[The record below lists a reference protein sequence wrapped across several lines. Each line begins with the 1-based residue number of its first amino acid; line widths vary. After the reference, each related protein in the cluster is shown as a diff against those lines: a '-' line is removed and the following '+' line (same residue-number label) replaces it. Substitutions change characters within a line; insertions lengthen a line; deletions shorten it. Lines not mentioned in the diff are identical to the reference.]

1 MRKMKKGVSLVTV
14 LLFMMVATIAATAT
28 YKWLSSVGMSSAAR
42 LQLNEARQSAL
53 SGIEAARSWMTYN
66 GNDLGAVIKQYFD
79 EGKKPILLNSV
90 LPSVRSGK
98 TSDSVWLMGVNIESS
113 SKYKVKIVSLGTTRE
128 NVKYSEVAIFNVGG
142 LYQAEIPSE
151 AHNVAYKDAFHGSLT
166 TAGAINVTSAFI
178 KQSPAIK
185 NSKGQALNSISAS
198 EYLVLDGNFY
208 VNNGGSIKDLYVTGD
223 LSFLK
228 NLTIRRNLYVGGK
241 VYGTSTASQMNVYGS
256 SYLNGGMK
264 VNDRSDDVKN
274 NGLYSPSEVTGGKFD
289 FYGNVTS
296 NGDIDHFKAEAS
308 ASYINMHR
316 NLVLNGKLN
325 FPTSA
330 SSNDYYFH
338 VDSNAFIKENS
349 TATGN
354 IGANYIGKTLFG
366 NNIDDTLC
374 LAQFDYYN
382 GANDCG
388 SLYNFCAKSKNGNI
402 YIAYNGRLMS
412 ALEPSQY
419 QDWNA
424 DSMVT
429 YRDMITDESEKIDC
443 GTSRIAKDKLS
454 FNTDLLS
461 LMTTGGVSYV
471 HTVNAKNGCGSE
483 IWDDKIE
490 APVNA
495 LNTCYNIANN
505 ADMLYDKIWLIVSW
519 DHAPV
524 WSPTNEKLNGNFIFV
539 INSTSNPTKDLEL
552 PETTGD
558 AKVLVYLPNGWK
570 NKSLKTK
577 DNSNARSN
585 YFVYSVDDIGGFMMQ
600 NSPLNGSVYM
610 QGCSQLNTLGDNNT
624 LNVTFNEPL
633 FKGLVKSSILCDYN
647 VSGTCRSFTGSVS
660 GFDGYG
666 IDPYQTEDSY
676 HIATSPQLIV
686 EMESQYRN
694 KEPLP
699 KTTGDY
705 GTVTSSEVVLPR
717 IIYLPRDARGRFSD
731 YYNVVGLNGNLKA
744 SKDPFKMQCSGIPTG
759 DQMLTSSGD
768 LAEGKYLCAYGN
780 NEKPIPVF
788 VVVEGSL
795 SENSSVHFHD
805 DDIEKKIG
813 PGGHTVVRLVAT
825 ESDVPMT
832 VTISFSPADGWDVE
846 PAEAFVVY
854 NPESSPNTKVYTVT
868 TTASGI
874 NNPIPVFNVKSDL
887 QSDAAGVYFH
897 ITGCEK
903 CIVGDENKRTAH
915 VFTKNVAT
923 LVREDVNCREID
935 ENEFEQKYGIKCSEL
950 VREPSCGGLVDE
962 SKTTWVTARG
972 FGCVPMTRN
981 EKWECR
987 TGGNEVH
994 LESVLSADNLCTAYV
1009 PTKSIQLK
1017 SPDGEYKLPAELK
1030 RKRNTLF
1037 LKREGVRKGTINVK
1051 HQELGKG
1058 SDIPNNFDCSE
1069 DLCVY
1074 NFYAGDTVYFSRGSG
1089 DFSYWTCNGKSCG
1102 DYKPDD
1108 KISDRP
1114 FRMLLLGGVD
1124 TVTAWFGQKDAHCFY
1139 TNFQD
1144 VKSSVSNSDDGWCIA
1159 SDIEDNKEC
1168 IDKCKNDATHCSVG
1182 QNPYEGQFDGSD
1194 WLVVYSNDDNGGFKF
1209 PQIDNRE
1216 GKIKHPEGFGRR
1228 VFLKTKTGKPT
1239 VMLNRVDAG
1248 PNGLMTAMLN
1258 IPSGLAQII
1267 TEWEKLLQ
1275 DLREKRPS
1283 MDKWWVPK
1291 FIRDGIDDAI
1301 ETIEKGLKIG
1311 EALLIND
1318 GLIIRSNA
1326 NATEYFTLNV
1336 VAKEPTAYARLCY
1349 VNGQEN
1355 DINRCHDVRFN
1366 QGPNDSWIATASRLS
1381 RLNLNVDVNGSV
1393 IRAVLSKNYLWDSEE
1408 STMAVATFDLND
1420 ETIRNKFNNKTLEDK
1435 VHNYVGLKFEIP
1447 YVFKLPDGL
1456 EKIINGINDLA
1467 DFFGSSL
1474 RLPTGYVFT
1483 SFEVFDIG
1491 WRSYDYDADCWDTPK
1506 VSCSFKTNYIGGMVP
1521 YNADV
1526 TPWVGRS
1533 SWFEDK
1539 SCEVFYYYNGCDVSP
1554 DKFEYGKSIPRGQT
1568 YHQILQ
1574 SVGYWDLFHNL
1585 GDEIACASD
1594 GKSGKGLYNFSSRKL
1609 RDYGNLGALNS
1620 NKYLFETEGYHGYP
1634 IQTSKTSGYVN
1645 EASIIVV
1652 CKRDEDNNNSHVY
1665 DASCGDFIVGEY
1677 EQCSESFTEM
1687 LSQKSNGY
1695 CYAGVD
1701 SVVTLDK
1708 VYNVRDAVVSFTLT
1722 EPTTSEIKAYLVDED
1737 ENISALD
1744 VDQVGDL
1751 KYSIDVASVSDK
1763 HGFNPQKLHA
1773 ILFKDVSSS
1782 FAVDHVES
1790 SCRHEFHITCNDA
1803 SYSFSDSSWTVS
1815 ADIVNPE
1822 RAKGGCDMV
1831 LVADGY
1837 EVSGTRV
1844 SKPCSESFVQDFKHE
1859 VYGQSLAHT
1868 YAFKI
1873 AARDE
1878 KGDVLGEC
1886 TTDPAE
1892 YEPLEIQCY
1901 VNNSVDLQ
1909 YVPQGT
1915 GVPQFSFSVANCP
1928 PEGCPYTLRY
1938 PSKFGL
1944 NPVNGVI
1951 ISNAGLTQM
1960 HPSVSI
1966 NTPENKL
1973 SKDVYEYQL
1982 DVMGHSCPSGY
1993 KFEVVGEPEK
2003 GTCSNPR
2010 IVTEEDGKYFK
2021 ADVTFGDGG
2030 YWNGTILDSVKVVYT
2045 DPLGNV
2051 ISVNSQQVGT
2061 PQTYEYQREVT
2072 VSHKLPAGMSE
2083 CSQGVCNYIV
2093 VFKIYGDGDE
2103 ECSHLWT
2110 ARKITS
2116 MNTSGCLAAPIT
2128 NQDPSNVVSFTPVIG
2143 GCEDGNCNW
2152 TISTSG
2158 GKELDR
2164 GSGYNGHSTLSFS
2177 DSGAAGTRLYNF
2189 HVFAQDQDASYTGG
2203 CDFSVTYKPEAT
2215 EISYCGFGSTTTWGG
2230 EATLSFTTNCAD
2242 CQYTIK
2248 SALGN
2253 LVSSGKTDPT
2263 GNSSIDVSFNIY
2275 KDEPYEVAING
2286 KTCEAKPFFSYDN
2299 IVECSFVDDQGS
2311 TIDEIASNKT
2321 AQFKVRFNKCHNGS
2335 CQWNANLKHN
2345 AGNTIGNAGSL
2356 SGWPHIITSS
2366 NDLFVDIPGSGTYTL
2381 EFNDHV
2387 VCSKTLNEKAYL
2399 GDVGSCSFN
2408 KAEYAYGET
2417 GIKFK
2422 VNGLT
2427 AENERWI
2434 ITNSAGTIITEGNS
2448 GMYNNSNL
2456 TINMP
2461 PSFIAN
2467 NENKGTYEFRLTE
2480 GDVSCPVNPELKV
2493 KTPRVSCDRQCN
2505 KALIGSKCSLIPNY
2519 RLQIDVTNCAN
2530 CSYVVKE
2537 GSNFVTSGN
2546 ISTSTTISKNISDKN
2561 YTVYL
2566 NGTSSGIQCNNVVV
2580 K

>member
-42 LQLNEARQSAL
+42 MQLNEARQSAL

-66 GNDLGAVIKQYFD
+66 GNDLGAVIKQYFE

-90 LPSVRSGK
+90 LPRVGSGK
-98 TSDSVWLMGVNIESS
+98 MRDSVWLMGVNIESS
-113 SKYKVKIVSLGTTRE
+113 SRYKVKIVSLGTTRE

-151 AHNVAYKDAFHGSLT
+151 VHNVAYKDAFHGSLT

-185 NSKGQALNSISAS
+185 NAKGQALNSISAS

-208 VNNGGSIKDLYVTGD
+208 VNNGGTIKDLYVTGD

-228 NLTIRRNLYVGGK
+228 NLNVSRNLYVGGK

-274 NGLYSPSEVTGGKFD
+274 NGLYSPSEVTGGKFN

-308 ASYINMHR
+308 ASYIEMHK

-349 TATGN
+349 TTTGN
-354 IGANYIGKTLFG
+354 IGTNYIGKTLFG
-366 NNIDDTLC
+366 NDIDDTLY
-374 LAQFDYYN
+374 LAQFEPHN

-388 SLYNFCAKSKNGNI
+388 SLYNCAKSTNGNI
-402 YIAYNGRLMS
+402 YVAYKGRLVSM
-412 ALEPSQY
+412 LLPEQY
-419 QDWNA
+419 RDWNA
-424 DSMVT
+424 DSMVA

-443 GTSRIAKDKLS
+443 GSYKIAKDKLS

-461 LMTTGGVSYV
+461 MMTTGGVSFV
-471 HTVNAKNGCGSE
+471 HSANAKNGCGSE

-495 LNTCYNIANN
+495 LNTCYNVANN
-505 ADMLYDKIWLIVSW
+505 ANMLYDKTWLIVSW

-524 WSPTNEKLNGNFIFV
+524 WRPTNEKLNGNFIFV
-539 INSTSNPTKDLEL
+539 INSTSAPTATLEL

-558 AKVLVYLPNGWK
+558 AKVFVYLPNGWK
-570 NKSLKTK
+570 NTSSENSLKTK

-585 YFVYSVDDIGGFMMQ
+585 YFIYSVDDIGGFMMQ

-610 QGCSQLNTLGDNNT
+610 QGCSRLNSLGDNNT
-624 LNVTFNEPL
+624 LAVKFNEPL

-647 VSGTCRSFTGSVS
+647 VSGSCQPFTGAVS
-660 GFDGYG
+660 RFDG

-699 KTTGDY
+699 KTTLDY
-705 GTVTSSEVVLPR
+705 DTVASSEVVLPR

-744 SKDPFKMQCSGIPTG
+744 VKDPSKMQCSGAIPTG
-759 DQMLTSSGD
+759 EQMLTSSGD
-768 LAEGKYLCAYGN
+768 LAEGKYLCTYGN

-795 SENSSVHFHD
+795 SENSIVQFHD
-805 DDIEKKIG
+805 DDIDKRIG
-813 PGGHTVVRLVAT
+813 PGGHWTVRLVAT
-825 ESDVPMT
+825 ESDVPKT
-832 VTISFSPADGWDVE
+832 VTISADLPVDGWHVE
-846 PAEAFVVY
+846 AAQANMVY
-854 NPESSPNTKVYTVT
+854 NSESKVYTLT
-868 TTASGI
+868 TTSSGTI
-874 NNPIPVFNVKSDL
+874 SVFNVKSDL

-915 VFTKNVAT
+915 VYTKNIASVI
-923 LVREDVNCREID
+923 RENVNCNEID
-935 ENEFEQKYGIKCSEL
+935 GDDFKQKYGIRCSEL
-950 VREPSCGGLVDE
+950 ASEPSCGSLVDE
-962 SKTTWVTARG
+962 DATTWVTARG
-972 FGCVPMTRN
+972 LGCVPIIRN
-981 EKWECR
+981 KKWECR

-994 LESVLSADNLCTAYV
+994 LESVLPADDLCMAYV
-1009 PTKSIQLK
+1009 PTKSVQLK
-1017 SPDGEYKLPAELK
+1017 SPNVEYRLPAELK
-1030 RKRNTLF
+1030 RKRSTIY
-1037 LKREGVRKGTINVK
+1037 LKREGVRKGTVNVRHRK
-1051 HQELGKG
+1051 LKE
-1058 SDIPNNFDCSE
+1058 NFDDPSTPSCSE
-1069 DLCVY
+1069 DLCIY
-1074 NFYAGDTVYFSRGSG
+1074 NFHAGDTVYFSKGSG
-1089 DFSYWTCNGKSCG
+1089 DFSYWKCDGKSCG
-1102 DYKPDD
+1102 GKNPDE
-1108 KISDRP
+1108 KINEMP

-1144 VKSSVSNSDDGWCIA
+1144 VKSSISNSDDGWCIA
-1159 SDIEDNKEC
+1159 SDIEDNNEC
-1168 IDKCKNDATHCSVG
+1168 IDRCKNGTHCSVG

-1194 WLVVYSNDDNGGFKF
+1194 WLIVYSNDDNDAFKF
-1209 PQIDNRE
+1209 PQINNRE
-1216 GKIKHPEGFGRR
+1216 GKIKHPEGFERR
-1228 VFLKTKTGKPT
+1228 IFLKTETGKPT

-1258 IPSGLAQII
+1258 IPSSIAQII
-1267 TEWEKLLQ
+1267 TEWENFLKHLK
-1275 DLREKRPS
+1275 DKRQS
-1283 MDKWWVPK
+1283 MKDSWWRDWVPE
-1291 FIRDGIDDAI
+1291 FITNGIDDAI
-1301 ETIEKGLKIG
+1301 GWIEKGLKIG

-1318 GLIIRSNA
+1318 GLIFRSNA

-1349 VNGQEN
+1349 VTGQEN
-1355 DINRCHDVRFN
+1355 NIDHCHDVRFN

-1381 RLNLNVDVNGSV
+1381 RLNLNVDVNGN
-1393 IRAVLSKNYLWDSEE
+1393 IIKAVLSKNYLWDSDE

-1420 ETIRNKFNNKTLEDK
+1420 ESIKKKFNNKTLDDK
-1435 VHNYVGLKFEIP
+1435 AHNYVGLKFEIP
-1447 YVFKLPDGL
+1447 YAFKLHPDV
-1456 EKIINGINDLA
+1456 EKIVNGINELSK
-1467 DFFGSSL
+1467 FFGSSI
-1474 RLPTGYVFT
+1474 RLPTGHVFT
-1483 SFEVFDIG
+1483 AFEVFDVG

-1506 VSCSFKTNYIGGMVP
+1506 VSCSFKTNYAGGMVP
-1521 YNADV
+1521 YNTDV
-1526 TPWVGRS
+1526 TPWVGMS

-1539 SCEVFYYYNGCDVSP
+1539 TCEVYYYYNGCDVSSN
-1554 DKFEYGKSIPRGQT
+1554 KFEYGKSIPRGQT

-1585 GDEIACASD
+1585 GDEVACAPD

-1620 NKYLFETEGYHGYP
+1620 DKYLFETEGYHGYP
-1634 IQTSKTSGYVN
+1634 IQTSKASGYVN
-1645 EASIIVV
+1645 DASIVVV
-1652 CKRDEDNNNSHVY
+1652 CKRNEDNNNSHVY

-1677 EQCSESFTEM
+1677 KQCSESYPEM

-1695 CYAGVD
+1695 CYAGNER
-1701 SVVTLDK
+1701 VVTLDG

-1737 ENISALD
+1737 ENISALG
-1744 VDQVGDL
+1744 VDQVGDA
-1751 KYSIDVASVSDK
+1751 KYSIDVAAVSDK
-1763 HGFNPQKLHA
+1763 PGFNPQKLHA
-1773 ILFKDVSSS
+1773 ILFKDVSSA

-1790 SCRHEFHITCNDA
+1790 SCRYEFNITCNEA
-1803 SYSFSDSSWTVS
+1803 SYSFGSGSWTVS
-1815 ADIVNPE
+1815 AEVVNPE
-1822 RAKGGCDMV
+1822 RAEGGCEMI
-1831 LVADGY
+1831 LIADGY

-1844 SKPCSESFVQDFKHE
+1844 SKPCSESFVQDFEHE
-1859 VYGQSLAHT
+1859 IYGQSVTHT
-1868 YAFKI
+1868 YAFKVL
-1873 AARDE
+1873 ARDE
-1878 KGDVLGEC
+1878 KGEVLGEC
-1886 TTDPAE
+1886 TTDEKEVKPV
-1892 YEPLEIQCY
+1892 EIQCY
-1901 VNNSVDLQ
+1901 VNQSSGLQ
-1909 YVPQGT
+1909 YSPQGT
-1915 GVPQFSFSVANCP
+1915 GVPQFSFVVNNCP
-1928 PEGCPYTLRY
+1928 DEGCPYTLRY
-1938 PSKFGL
+1938 PSKFGYSDKSGDAISGL
-1944 NPVNGVI
+1944 PNEFPVSG
-1951 ISNAGLTQM
+1951 
-1960 HPSVSI
+1960 I
-1966 NTPENKL
+1966 NTPENML
-1973 SKDVYEYQL
+1973 PKDAVYEYQL
-1982 DVMGHSCPSGY
+1982 DVMGSRCSSGNVF
-1993 KFEVVGEPEK
+1993 KVVGEPEK
-2003 GTCSNPR
+2003 GTCSNEK
-2010 IVTEEDGKYFK
+2010 IVSKDDGEYFE
-2021 ADVTFGDGG
+2021 ADVTFENGG
-2030 YWNGTILDSVKVVYT
+2030 YWNGTILDSITVVYT
-2045 DPLGNV
+2045 DVLGNV
-2051 ISVNSQQVGT
+2051 IDVKKEDRQEGSET
-2061 PQTYEYQREVT
+2061 FEFKEEFK
-2072 VSHKLPAGMSE
+2072 VSHKLPDGMST
-2083 CSQGVCNYIV
+2083 CSQGVCNYV
-2093 VFKIYGDGDE
+2093 VNFKIYGDNN
-2103 ECSHLWT
+2103 CSVKWT
-2110 ARKITS
+2110 TRSIKS
-2116 MNTSGCLAAPIT
+2116 MNTSGCLATAIT
-2128 NQDPSNVVSFTPVIG
+2128 GQDPLNPISFTPVIG

-2177 DSGAAGTRLYNF
+2177 DPGAAGTR
-2189 HVFAQDQDASYTGG
+2189 SYLFRVSAADEYTSSKDSCG
-2203 CDFSVTYKPEAT
+2203 FSVTYKPEAT
-2215 EISYCGFGSTTTWGG
+2215 EISYCGFTNTTTEWGG

-2248 SALGN
+2248 SASGN
-2253 LVSSGKTDPT
+2253 LVSSRKTDPT

-2356 SGWPHIITSS
+2356 SGWPHNITSS

-2381 EFNDHV
+2381 EFNDHE
-2387 VCSKTLNEKAYL
+2387 VCSGTLNEKAYL

-2408 KAEYAYGET
+2408 KTEYAYGET

-2456 TINMP
+2456 TIDMP
-2461 PSFIAN
+2461 TSFIAN

-2493 KTPRVSCDRQCN
+2493 KTPRVSCARQCN

-2519 RLQIDVTNCAN
+2519 RLKIDVTNCAN

-2537 GSNFVTSGN
+2537 GGNFVTSGN
-2546 ISTSTTISKNISDKN
+2546 ISTSTTISKNISNKN

-2566 NGTSSGIQCNNVVV
+2566 NGTSSGIQCDNVVV